1 MVALTA
7 FIIHSMFESVSLLL
21 FNAEGIIHALPVVF
35 PALAYYHKLKKDKLI
50 VSKWDAKHENKPLFA
65 FVD

>member
-1 MVALTA
+1 
-7 FIIHSMFESVSLLL
+7 MFESVSLLL